1 MNSTERDAYAGRCL
15 RVAELARSNGLTL
28 RKLDKPPL
36 LEASHNGKS
45 VRFPIVTDARVW
57 VETTVEE
64 AFYSVLV
71 DARGWAQADL
81 SDAIIVSLT
90 DSVQKTEVNLMKR
103 DQQNEQ
109 ARMTDLTA
117 MLGGEQQLAALY
129 ATADLT

>member
-1 MNSTERDAYAGRCL
+1 MNSTERDAYVGRCL

-28 RKLDKPPL
+28 RKLDKPPV
-36 LEASHNGKS
+36 LEAAHDGKS
-45 VRFPIVTDARVW
+45 VQFPIVTDDRLW
-57 VETTVEE
+57 PQTSVEE

-81 SDAIIVSLT
+81 SDTILVSLT
-90 DSVQKTEVNLMKR
+90 DSTERSEISLMKR
-103 DQQNEQ
+103 DRENEQ
-109 ARMTDLTA
+109 ERMNDLTA

>member
-81 SDAIIVSLT
+81 SDAIVVSLA
-90 DSVQKTEVNLMKR
+90 DSAEKGEVNLMKR
-103 DQQNEQ
+103 DLDEEH
-109 ARMTDLTA
+109 ARMNDLTE